1 MLNPGEFGTTR
12 STIASYS
19 RQQCVGVSDAEDSLE
34 PDESKSR
41 ELRASRSR
49 VNISE
54 GLPYSRYGMC
64 LEMPFAPAY

>member
-19 RQQCVGVSDAEDSLE
+19 RQQFVGVPDAEDSLE

-41 ELRASRSR
+41 ELRPPGA
-49 VNISE
+49 V
-54 GLPYSRYGMC
+54 
-64 LEMPFAPAY
+64 